1 MKNLNN
7 ILEGLLDADFDINVG
22 PVEYKFKNDN
32 ISFQFGRFIDNY
44 NAIVVSY
51 SVCNQAL
58 EKIKAVVDD
67 LESFEYQTSFVEDL
81 AQGLKHSIKGYSAQI
96 SERDYKNAVDY
107 LEGIRPVVNVA
118 MDVEKLITK
127 LKAPKNITFM
137 PAPAGEGWFLII
149 YQERYVSGPNWI
161 DENLDKL
168 TTALKKMKN
177 VTNAEYT
184 PERHSIYI
192 QVK

>member
-7 ILEGLLDADFDINVG
+7 ILEGLLDVDFDISVE

-32 ISFQFGRFIDNY
+32 ISFQFGRFLNNY
-44 NAIVVSY
+44 NAIVASY
-51 SVCNQAL
+51 AVCNQAL
-58 EKIKAVVDD
+58 EKISAVVDD

-96 SERDYKNAVDY
+96 SEKDYKNAIDY
-107 LEGIRPVVNVA
+107 LEGIRPVVKVA
-118 MDVEKLITK
+118 MDAEKVIIK
-127 LKAPKNITFM
+127 LKAPKNIMFT
-137 PAPAGEGWFLII
+137 PICGSESWFLNI
-149 YQERYVSGPNWI
+149 YQERYISGPNWI

-177 VTNAEYT
+177 VTNVEYST
-184 PERHSIYI
+184 ERHSIYV